1 MLIDQE
7 TILSRIYEG
16 ADEPARSVL
25 LPVSWAFSPDVLQPR
40 YDPEAAEALLDRIGF
55 RDGDGDGIREREGR
69 KLSFELGTHGEDV
82 NRVQTV
88 EYLKAQLRE
97 HGIEV
102 RLRITDWPS
111 FSLRRDASDFDVILL
126 GWTQLVDPDK
136 ELYDQFHS
144 AGGLN
149 WGRYRN
155 LRMDEILEQARTRL
169 DRDQRA
175 VLYRE
180 AASIVARDVPY
191 YVLSYQRYHLFHSR
205 RIAAF
210 EPDPR
215 GMLRGLKRSSE
226 RE

>member
-7 TILSRIYEG
+7 TILTRIYEG
-16 ADEPARSVL
+16 ADESARSVL
-25 LPVSWAFSPDVLQPR
+25 LPVSWAFSPDVHQPR
-40 YDPEAAEALLDRIGF
+40 YDPAAAEALLDEIGF
-55 RDGDGDGIREREGR
+55 RDGDGDGIRERDGQ

-82 NRVQTV
+82 NRIQTV
-88 EYLKAQLRE
+88 EYLKMQMLA
-97 HGIEV
+97 HGIEI

-111 FSLRRDASDFDVILL
+111 FSLRRDSSDFDVILL

-155 LRMDEILEQARTRL
+155 PKMDELLEKARSTL
-169 DRDQRA
+169 DREERA
-175 VLYRE
+175 ALYRE
-180 AASIVARDVPY
+180 AAAIIARDMPY
-191 YVLSYQRYHLFHSR
+191 YVLSYQRYHLFHSK
-205 RIAAF
+205 RIGAF

-215 GMLRGLKRSSE
+215 GMLRGLKRE
-226 RE
+226 